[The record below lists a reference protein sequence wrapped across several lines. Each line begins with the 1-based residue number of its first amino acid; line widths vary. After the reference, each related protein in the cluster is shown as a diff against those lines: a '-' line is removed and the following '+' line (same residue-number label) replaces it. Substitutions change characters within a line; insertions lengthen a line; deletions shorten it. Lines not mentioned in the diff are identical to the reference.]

1 MHPMDYFR
9 LFVFCLW
16 LLDRG
21 VNCENVQK
29 DYVLRVQAG
38 QVPAGVLSDNR
49 DYKRWSEPPIF
60 RVPAAGYKTS
70 GRINPAREDQTTDSK
85 PSHVQSRYP
94 VSPST
99 QNKNVPV
106 NPLKPGFGSVARRR
120 SSVVYNLSGNKAFPF
135 PEDKKIHQRNSNSAF
150 STGAVQVPPSF
161 YRTRMTLTGGV
172 SPVQVHK
179 ASVGFAPNR
188 KPHVGEYQPAHAF
201 PKSFNPDRANML
213 QKVLK
218 PTDKKTDTIVRGRS
232 PASSSAGQA
241 DTHMS
246 YPLWSPRV
254 YNGDVMS
261 EARGYAHTRR
271 IKPAL
276 EKPQHQGG
284 SAAGRKFLESGFP
297 SVIQNQGADSTKA
310 GFGLHHNSRG
320 SQPGSWHPPSPDRA
334 HVPVQ
339 GKFKPFDRLPAHDG
353 LPDHNRSD
361 HETAP
366 TQTSA
371 GTTPPPS
378 LNSTGITSS
387 AAPSGTGELSTELA
401 SPVQTEG
408 RDVELEPQP
417 SDREGQSETSAV
429 GPFLEQNKPVT
440 ASPPTLEPAEEDGN
454 SEKVFQ
460 VLEEDQAEV

>member
-1 MHPMDYFR
+1 MRPMDYFR

-16 LLDRG
+16 LLDRD

-29 DYVLRVQAG
+29 GYVLRVQAG
-38 QVPAGVLSDNR
+38 QAPAGVHSDDR
-49 DYKRWSEPPIF
+49 DHKRWSEPPIF
-60 RVPAAGYKTS
+60 RIPAAS
-70 GRINPAREDQTTDSK
+70 GRVYPAREDHTTDSE
-85 PSHVQSRYP
+85 PSRVQSRFP
-94 VSPST
+94 VSPET

-106 NPLKPGFGSVARRR
+106 IPLKSGVGSAARRR
-120 SSVVYNLSGNKAFPF
+120 SSVVYNRSGNKVFPF

-150 STGAVQVPPSF
+150 STGAVQVPPSV
-161 YRTRMTLTGGV
+161 YHTRTMQTGGA

-179 ASVGFAPNR
+179 ASVGFAPHR
-188 KPHVGEYQPAHAF
+188 KPHVGEYQPVYAF
-201 PKSFNPDRANML
+201 PKSFNPDRANTL

-218 PTDKKTDTIVRGRS
+218 PTKTDTIVRGRS
-232 PASSSAGQA
+232 PASSSAGQV

-276 EKPQHQGG
+276 EKPQPQGS

-297 SVIQNQGADSTKA
+297 SVIQNQGGDSTKA
-310 GFGLHHNSRG
+310 GFGLNHNSRG
-320 SQPGSWHPPSPDRA
+320 SQPGSWQPASPDRA
-334 HVPVQ
+334 QASVQ

-353 LPDHNRSD
+353 LPAHNRSH

-378 LNSTGITSS
+378 PNSTGITSS
-387 AAPSGTGELSTELA
+387 AAPSVTGELSTESA

-408 RDVELEPQP
+408 QDVEPQP
-417 SDREGQSETSAV
+417 SDREGQSETSADA
-429 GPFLEQNKPVT
+429 PFPEQNKPVT

-454 SEKVFQ
+454 GEKDV
-460 VLEEDQAEV
+460 